1 MMNLIRS
8 SQTRIGLTYCSVIAL
23 YINVYSIPPLTVA
36 LIEEIG
42 INHVQAG
49 LLTTAFAIALCV
61 GNVVMGLL
69 SDHTDPVRIV
79 YVGLLIGFFSSLGFS
94 YTSHFGIMVL
104 LRVIIGL
111 SVAAATV
118 PAMLYILSL
127 LPSQKGSLG
136 ISGHLASIVLGCGIA
151 LLITPVLASI
161 YPWRLLL
168 KCYAGSG
175 ILVVLLFMASVS
187 NRTETSYP
195 VSIKNRKTT
204 IFPLALISAILFVV
218 FFQIGGN
225 MTWLAPWLEEK
236 CMYSSAKIG
245 VGSMTFALTGIP
257 SSIFGAYM
265 YNKKRTFSYLGMGI
279 LLSVLNGSYVWVESA
294 NSFPLVLVIIALS
307 RWGSYMCV
315 GPLLSVASE
324 LVRSHS
330 KGVVLGF
337 TNSVCM
343 VGVIVSSFFGGY
355 IIESTGEYHLLWI
368 SFSIILLIAPLI
380 LIPILQKEL
389 VTTWNQIYDE

>member
-8 SQTRIGLTYCSVIAL
+8 LWIRIGLAYSSVIVL

-61 GNVVMGLL
+61 GNIFMGLL
-69 SDHTDPVRIV
+69 SDHTAPARIM
-79 YVGLLIGFFSSLGFS
+79 YIGLLIGFFSSLGFS
-94 YTSHFGIMVL
+94 YTSHFGIMVF

-111 SVAAATV
+111 SVAAVTA
-118 PAMLYILSL
+118 PAIMYILPL
-127 LPSQKGSLG
+127 LPPRKRPLG

-151 LLITPVLASI
+151 LLITPMLASI

-168 KCYAGSG
+168 KYYSGSG
-175 ILVVLLFMASVS
+175 ILVVLFFMASAS
-187 NRTETSYP
+187 SQTEKFQQI
-195 VSIKNRKTT
+195 SIKNRKNT
-204 IFPLALISAILFVV
+204 IFPLILISAILFVV

-236 CMYSSAKIG
+236 CMFSSAKIG

-257 SSIFGAYM
+257 SSIFGAYV
-265 YNKKRTFSYLGMGI
+265 YSRKKSLFYLGMGI
-279 LLSVLNGSYVWVESA
+279 LLSAINGSYVWLEGG
-294 NSFPLVLVIIALS
+294 NSFSLILVVIALS

-324 LVRSHS
+324 LVRSRS
-330 KGVVLGF
+330 KGFVLGF
-337 TNSVCM
+337 TNSVFM
-343 VGVIVSSFFGGY
+343 VGVIASSFFGGY
-355 IIESTGEYHLLWI
+355 IIEHTGEYHLLWL
-368 SFSIILLIAPLI
+368 SFSVILVIAPLI
-380 LIPILQKEL
+380 LIPFLQKEL
-389 VTTWNQIYDE
+389 VTNWKQIYNI